1 MSQSHPQAG
10 CGFKTLVA
18 RLYTLC
24 TPRHTGARTR
34 GHAGTDTV
42 ENLLALLQK
51 IARMILR
58 LDKIIQIY
66 RFAVFKDKYIN
77 AGITLSFLS
86 FSLFSFTEAK
96 IDGFQLTSRRRHPL
110 LGS

>member
-24 TPRHTGARTR
+24 TRRHTGARTR

-58 LDKIIQIY
+58 LDKIVQIY
-66 RFAVFKDKYIN
+66 RLAVFKDKYIN

-96 IDGFQLTSRRRHPL
+96 IDGFRLTSGRRHPRI
-110 LGS
+110 GS